1 MISHQTNI
9 LETYKRIRP
18 LGVQLSQQ
26 LLRHI
31 DKSTMQKVG
40 KELGLFKRGTF
51 VFGSEEETNVL
62 VDFCILFADGPHAPI
77 TRLQRSDSFTPDSDE
92 MQILEAMQRAV
103 YSVFVFDEIDGKG
116 IIKAHDYLTGNTI
129 VLVDRGLAATATPNF
144 ALATNLIPIP
154 GINAFMTGGAAMPLH
169 IKDEGGKQELA
180 AIITRFHSFAE
191 EEGGLSR
198 KRRRLFAKQLIRILL
213 RHNTMEYMETR

>member
-1 MISHQTNI
+1 MINQQTNI

-18 LGVQLSQQ
+18 LGVQLNEQ

-31 DKSTMQKVG
+31 DMSTMQKVG
-40 KELGLFKRGTF
+40 KELGLFKRGLF

-77 TRLQRSDSFTPDSDE
+77 TRLQRSDSFSPDSDE
-92 MQILEAMQRAV
+92 MRILEAMQRAV

-116 IIKAHDYLTGNTI
+116 IIKAHDYLTGNSI
-129 VLVDRGLAATATPNF
+129 VLVDRGLSATAMPNF
-144 ALATNLIPIP
+144 VLATNIIPIP

-169 IKDEGGKQELA
+169 IKDEGGKQEVS
-180 AIITRFHSFAE
+180 AIIARFHSFAE

-198 KRRRLFAKQLIRILL
+198 KRQRLFAKQLIRTLL
-213 RHNTMEYMETR
+213 RHNAMEHMETR

>member
-1 MISHQTNI
+1 MINQQTDI

-18 LGVQLSQQ
+18 LGVQLNEQ

-31 DKSTMQKVG
+31 DMSTMQKVG
-40 KELGLFKRGTF
+40 KELGLFKRGLF

-77 TRLQRSDSFTPDSDE
+77 TRLQRSDSFSPDSDE
-92 MQILEAMQRAV
+92 MRILEAMQRAV

-116 IIKAHDYLTGNTI
+116 IIKAHDYLTGNSI
-129 VLVDRGLAATATPNF
+129 VLVDRGLSATAMPNF
-144 ALATNLIPIP
+144 VLATNIIPIP

-169 IKDEGGKQELA
+169 IKDEGGKQEVS
-180 AIITRFHSFAE
+180 AIIARFHSFAE

-198 KRRRLFAKQLIRILL
+198 KRQRLFAKQLIRTLL
-213 RHNTMEYMETR
+213 RHNAMEHMETR